1 MKVTKE
7 VRNSNDYDDNGELKG
22 QYIYIT
28 YNEEKNKVLE
38 ITIQKNRDDYAVY
51 FDIPIQLNLNLD
63 YKQSSLIEMNNY
75 FLSNLSEV
83 DKVIEKCLNLLS
95 KFPDKKIAKI
105 AKAVCVCGVDY
116 RIERRSVNFY
126 RFFIKNKNKRG
137 KYGKE

>member
-63 YKQSSLIEMNNY
+63 YKQISLIEMNNY
-75 FLSNLSEV
+75 FLTSLTEV
-83 DKVIEKCLNLLS
+83 DYELKKISEEVKKVI
-95 KFPDKKIAKI
+95 D
-105 AKAVCVCGVDY
+105 
-116 RIERRSVNFY
+116 RRLEWKTSRLTFRKVYFTQPIRY
-126 RFFIKNKNKRG
+126 
-137 KYGKE
+137 

>member
-7 VRNSNDYDDNGELKG
+7 VRNSNDYDDKRELKG

-28 YNEEKNKVLE
+28 YKDEEKNEVLE
-38 ITIQKNRDDYAVY
+38 ITIQKNWDDYAVY

-63 YKQSSLIEMNNY
+63 YKQSSLIAMNTY

-116 RIERRSVNFY
+116 R
-126 RFFIKNKNKRG
+126 
-137 KYGKE
+137 KEVR